1 MNDCKEK
8 IPLLYLRMAK
18 WICGYMIID
27 EQRRN
32 FSKHMESENV
42 NYLANTEV
50 DDYSLPLDGAQGP
63 Q

>member
-1 MNDCKEK
+1 
-8 IPLLYLRMAK
+8 MAK